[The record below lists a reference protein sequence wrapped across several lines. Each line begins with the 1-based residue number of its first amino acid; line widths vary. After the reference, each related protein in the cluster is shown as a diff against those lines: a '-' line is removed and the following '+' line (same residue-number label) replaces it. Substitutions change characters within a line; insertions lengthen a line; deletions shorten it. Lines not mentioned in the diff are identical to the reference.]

1 MRELVWEREN
11 AVRNV
16 VRGVALVTVLIVLG
30 GAVVWWATRRPVKP
44 SPGCVVAAVGD
55 TGAMS
60 TDPAAGAFDLS
71 PEQAGNAATIA
82 AVGGKMGMPG
92 HAVSVALATALQ
104 ESRLVNLSG
113 GDRDSAGL
121 FQQRPS
127 QGWGSY
133 AQITDPVSASA
144 AFYRRL
150 SAQAGWARLSVTE
163 AAQLVQHSAAPQA
176 YAQWEDEARAIAT
189 ALTGETP
196 AALSCHDLSVTAPT
210 ADLARTADAEWG
222 TGTLGGPHELA
233 RGWALGSWLVAHAAE
248 LGVDSVTVDGRTWT
262 ANSGKWSQTSA
273 ADGRVDFHQV
283 TASTP

>member
-1 MRELVWEREN
+1 MI
-11 AVRNV
+11 V
-16 VRGVALVTVLIVLG
+16 VIVLG
-30 GAVVWWATRRPVKP
+30 AVAVWWVSRRPVKP
-44 SPGCVVAAVGD
+44 SPGCVVAAVGSN
-55 TGAMS
+55 GAVS
-60 TDPAAGAFDLS
+60 TDPAAGAFDLT

-82 AVGGKMGMPG
+82 AVGSKMGMPD

-104 ESRLVNLSG
+104 ESKLVNLPG

-133 AQITDPVSASA
+133 AQITDPVSAST

-150 SAQAGWARLSVTE
+150 QTQANWAQLSVTE

-176 YAQWEDEARAIAT
+176 YAQWEDEARTIAM

-196 AALSCHDLSVTAPT
+196 AAVSCHDLTVAGPT

-222 TGTLGGPHELA
+222 SSALSGAHNLA
-233 RGWALGSWLVAHAAE
+233 RDWAIGSWLVAHSVQ

-262 ANSGKWSQTSA
+262 AKSGNWSQTST
-273 ADGRVDFHQV
+273 ADGRVALHQV
-283 TASTP
+283 TPPPS